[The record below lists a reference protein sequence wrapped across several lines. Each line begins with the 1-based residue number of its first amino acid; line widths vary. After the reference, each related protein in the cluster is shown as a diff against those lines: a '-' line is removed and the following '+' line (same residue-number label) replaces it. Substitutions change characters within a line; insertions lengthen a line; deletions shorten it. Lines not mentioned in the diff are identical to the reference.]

1 MKQSDLEKSLDPK
14 ELSKPLYCQQ
24 HNQIYRVAKVV
35 CSVQYTMDYIMVLYL
50 RTTTVSHLIT
60 FRLHI
65 KIDMRFKNV
74 YVLCL
79 HLVPMCTQ

>member
-1 MKQSDLEKSLDPK
+1 
-14 ELSKPLYCQQ
+14 
-24 HNQIYRVAKVV
+24 
-35 CSVQYTMDYIMVLYL
+35 MDYIMVLYL
-50 RTTTVSHLIT
+50 HRTMTTVSHLIT